1 MLQPLKSGHDRLS
14 LLAPAKINLS
24 LHVRGRLADGYHAL
38 ESLVAF
44 ADIGDWLDF
53 EIASETRLTLSGP
66 FDDGL
71 ALDNNLVLKAHAAL
85 VTHIDHALPCHIGL
99 QKNLPVASGIGGGS
113 ADAAATLN
121 GLNRLFDLRLA
132 PDVLSDIAATL
143 GADVPVCLAPAPA
156 WMSGIGHEVARLPA
170 LPQADVVLV
179 NPMQGVSTPQVF
191 EALAASSEL
200 TPSQTVPAEF
210 VNLASLIDFLNRQ
223 GNTLAAPALELVPGI
238 ANCLM
243 ALTDAGAMFAAM
255 SGSGAT
261 CFALAPEGEG
271 GAIAARYREYRS
283 QDWVQAGRLLTA
295 DMGQ

>member
-1 MLQPLKSGHDRLS
+1 MSLPLMSGHDRLS

-44 ADIGDWLDF
+44 ADIGDRLDF
-53 EIASETRLTLSGP
+53 EIASDTGLTLSGP
-66 FDDGL
+66 FDDEV
-71 ALDNNLVLKAHAAL
+71 AFDDNLVLQAHAAL
-85 VTHIDHALPCHIGL
+85 VRHIDHALPCHIGL

-121 GLNRLFDLRLA
+121 GLNRLFDLRLT

-156 WMSGIGHEVARLPA
+156 WMTGIGHEVTRLPA

-191 EALAASSEL
+191 EALAASPEL
-200 TPSQTVPAEF
+200 TPPQPVPAEF
-210 VNLASLIDFLNRQ
+210 VNLASLIDFLNKQ
-223 GNTLAAPALELVPGI
+223 GNTLAAPAIELVPNI
-238 ANCLM
+238 ADCLV

-271 GAIAARYREYRS
+271 GAIAARYREFRS
-283 QDWVQAGRLLTA
+283 QDWVQAGHLLTA
-295 DMGQ
+295 DVD

>member
-1 MLQPLKSGHDRLS
+1 
-14 LLAPAKINLS
+14 
-24 LHVRGRLADGYHAL
+24 
-38 ESLVAF
+38 
-44 ADIGDWLDF
+44 
-53 EIASETRLTLSGP
+53 
-66 FDDGL
+66 
-71 ALDNNLVLKAHAAL
+71 
-85 VTHIDHALPCHIGL
+85 
-99 QKNLPVASGIGGGS
+99 
-113 ADAAATLN
+113 
-121 GLNRLFDLRLA
+121 
-132 PDVLSDIAATL
+132 
-143 GADVPVCLAPAPA
+143 
-156 WMSGIGHEVARLPA
+156 MSGIGHEVARLPA